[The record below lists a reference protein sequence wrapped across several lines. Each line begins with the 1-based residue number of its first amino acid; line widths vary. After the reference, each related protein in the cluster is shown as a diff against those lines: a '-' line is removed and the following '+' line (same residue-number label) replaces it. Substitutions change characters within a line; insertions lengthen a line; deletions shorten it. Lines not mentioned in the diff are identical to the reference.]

1 MKKLFLSFAF
11 LVLITISSIAQLEK
25 GSWIGGVNGNLS
37 IAGRS
42 SGTQYLSWSFNPYAM
57 YLVSKNFAVGVDMDN
72 GFTYYKG
79 NYQDGSESYSM
90 HGTTY
95 SLQLTP
101 TVRKYFGNGSVR
113 TYVGLSTGVLMEHMR
128 GYSSYDEHTTTE
140 TGFSYYLAPQVGVS
154 WWVND
159 KVFLDMKASYNL
171 MDSYFGSG
179 YHTFDLKIGVGFKI
193 GK

>member
-1 MKKLFLSFAF
+1 
-11 LVLITISSIAQLEK
+11 LEK

-113 TYVGLSTGVLMEHMR
+113 PYVGLSTGVLMEHMR